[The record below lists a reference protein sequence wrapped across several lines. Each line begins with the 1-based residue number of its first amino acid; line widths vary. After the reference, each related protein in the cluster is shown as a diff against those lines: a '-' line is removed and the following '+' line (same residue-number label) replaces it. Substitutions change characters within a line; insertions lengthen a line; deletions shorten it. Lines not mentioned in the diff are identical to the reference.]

1 MRRSASTLNARADV
15 LIVGAGASGGVVG
28 RRLAEAGFDVVC
40 LEQGQWPDRAEYP
53 GPKPDWE
60 LQAQKQWSADPNVR
74 RNPADYPVNSDESA
88 IVPLMFNGVG
98 GSMILYAGDWP
109 RMLPSDFRVRT
120 LDGVADDWPLTYEEL
135 EPFYDRIA
143 REIGVSGL
151 AGDPAYPEGDDLPL
165 PALPLGDG
173 VIDVVRAH
181 DRLGWHW
188 WPAPNAILSAPYR
201 GRHPCA
207 QWGSCMQ
214 GCPEGAKASTDVTHW
229 PQAIEH
235 GARVITGAR
244 VTRVLTGPDRLARGA
259 EYVDEAGGTH
269 VAEADVVVLAANA
282 VGTARLLLLSAS
294 DEFPDG
300 LANSSGLVGRRL
312 MMHPFAV
319 VTGVFERFLETWKG
333 NVGSR
338 IHCLQFYETDASRG
352 FVRGAKW
359 SLAPSTGGPLNAA
372 MPARAGDAVWGPD
385 HHRRVKERF
394 GHCLSWGIF
403 GEDLP
408 DERNRV
414 ELDVELVDP
423 SGLPAAKI
431 VYETSGN
438 SRTLLDFHVE
448 RARESLLE
456 AGASSV
462 EHLTMMRSAG
472 WHLLGT
478 ARMGTDPAAS
488 VVDPW
493 GKSHDVGNLYVVD
506 GSVFVTCGG
515 VNPTNTIS
523 SLALRFA
530 DGLVERRAHQRVP
543 A

>member
-1 MRRSASTLNARADV
+1 MSSDRADV
-15 LIVGAGASGGVVG
+15 LIIGAGASGGVVG

-40 LEQGQWPDRAEYP
+40 LEQGEWPDRNDYP

-60 LQAQKQWSADPNVR
+60 LQALRQWSADPNVR
-74 RNPADYPVNSDESA
+74 QNPADYPVNADESE

-98 GSMILYAGDWP
+98 GSTILYAGDWP
-109 RMLPSDFRVRT
+109 RMLPSDFRVKT

-143 REIGVSGL
+143 RETGVSGL
-151 AGDPAYPEGDDLPL
+151 AGDPAYPEGADLPL

-214 GCPEGAKASTDVTHW
+214 GCPEGAKASTDITHW
-229 PQAIEH
+229 PEAIAH
-235 GARVITGAR
+235 GARVVTGAR
-244 VTRVLTGPDRLARGA
+244 VVRLAMSPNRLVEGA
-259 EYVDEAGGTH
+259 VYVDEAGDTH
-269 VAEADVVVLAANA
+269 LAEADVVVLAANA
-282 VGTARLLLLSAS
+282 LGTARLLLASA
-294 DEFPDG
+294 DGEFPDG

-319 VTGVFERFLETWKG
+319 VTGVFERFLQTWMG

-338 IHCLQFYETDASRG
+338 IHCLEFYETDFSRG

-359 SLAPSTGGPLNAA
+359 SMAPSTGGPMNAA
-372 MPARAGDAVWGPD
+372 LPARAGGEVWGPD

-408 DERNRV
+408 DEWNRV
-414 ELDVELVDP
+414 ELDPDLVDGA
-423 SGLPAAKI
+423 GLPGARI
-431 VYETSGN
+431 VYKHSEN
-438 SRTLLDFHVE
+438 SRRLLDFHVE
-448 RARESLLE
+448 RATESMRE
-456 AGASSV
+456 AGAVSV
-462 EHLTMMRSAG
+462 DTLTMMRNAG

-478 ARMGTDPAAS
+478 ARMGNDPASS
-488 VVDPW
+488 VVDAW
-493 GKSHDVGNLYVVD
+493 GKTHDIDNLYVVD
-506 GSVFVTCGG
+506 GSVFVTSGG

-523 SLALRFA
+523 ALALRFA
-530 DGLVERRAHQRVP
+530 DGLVERRVKQRVP

>member
-1 MRRSASTLNARADV
+1 MRADRADV

-40 LEQGQWPDRAEYP
+40 LEQGGWPDRAEYP

-60 LQAQKQWSADPNVR
+60 LQAQKRWAADPNVR
-74 RNPADYPVNSDESA
+74 RSPADYPVDAEESE
-88 IVPLMFNGVG
+88 IVPLMWNGVG
-98 GSMILYAGDWP
+98 GSTILYAGDWP
-109 RMLPSDFRVRT
+109 RLLPSDFRVRS

-143 REIGVSGL
+143 REVGVSGL
-151 AGDPAYPEGDDLPL
+151 GGDPAYPEGEELPL

-235 GARVITGAR
+235 GARLIAGAR
-244 VTRVLTGPDRLARGA
+244 ATRVVLGARRLVRGV
-259 EYVDEAGGTH
+259 EYVDEAGATRL
-269 VAEADVVVLAANA
+269 AEANVVVLAANA
-282 VGTARLLLLSAS
+282 IGTARLLLLSACP
-294 DEFPDG
+294 EFPDG

-319 VTGVFERFLETWKG
+319 VTGVFEPFLQTWKG

-338 IHCLQFYETDASRG
+338 VHCLQFYETDEARG

-359 SLAPSTGGPLNAA
+359 SMAPSTGGPLNAA
-372 MPARAGDAVWGPD
+372 LPARAGDAVWGPD
-385 HHRRVKERF
+385 HHRRVRERF

-414 ELDVELVDP
+414 ELDPKLADS
-423 SGLPAAKI
+423 SGLPGAK
-431 VYETSGN
+431 VAYSTSEN
-438 SRTLLDFHVE
+438 SHRLLDFHVA
-448 RARESLLE
+448 RARESLEE
-456 AGASSV
+456 AGATSV
-462 EHLTMMRSAG
+462 EHLTLMRSAG

-478 ARMGTDPAAS
+478 ARMGADPATS

-493 GKSHDVGNLYVVD
+493 GKTHDVDNLYVVD
-506 GSVFVTCGG
+506 GSVFVTSGG

-530 DGLVERRAHQRVP
+530 DGLVARRAAQRVP

>member
-1 MRRSASTLNARADV
+1 VSGERADV
-15 LIVGAGASGGVVG
+15 LVVGAGASGGVVG
-28 RRLAEAGFDVVC
+28 RRLAEAGFRVVC
-40 LEQGQWPDRAEYP
+40 LEQGAWPDRSDYP
-53 GPKPDWE
+53 GVRPDWE
-60 LQAQKQWSADPNVR
+60 LQAQKQWSPDPNVR
-74 RNPADYPVNSDESA
+74 RNPADYPINVEESE

-109 RMLPSDFRVRT
+109 RLLPSDFRVRT
-120 LDGVADDWPLTYEEL
+120 LDGVGDDWPLTYEEL
-135 EPFYDRIA
+135 EPCYDRIA
-143 REIGVSGL
+143 TDVGVSGL

-173 VIDVVRAH
+173 IIDVVRAH

-214 GCPEGAKASTDVTHW
+214 GCPEGAKASSDVTHW
-229 PQAIEH
+229 PAAIDH
-235 GARVITGAR
+235 GARVVTGAR
-244 VTRVLTGPDRLARGA
+244 VTRLVSAGPGLVRGV
-259 EYVDEAGGTH
+259 EYVDEDGATH
-269 VAEADVVVLAANA
+269 LAEADVVVLAANA
-282 VGTARLLLLSAS
+282 VGTARLLLLSA
-294 DEFPDG
+294 DRHHPDG

-338 IHCLQFYETDASRG
+338 IHCLQFYETDERRG

-359 SLAPSTGGPLNAA
+359 SMAPSTGGPMNAA
-372 MPARAGDAVWGPD
+372 MPARAGQAVWGPE

-408 DERNRV
+408 DEANRV
-414 ELDVELVDP
+414 QLDPDLLDGA
-423 SGLPAAKI
+423 GLPAPKV
-431 VYETSGN
+431 VYAASEN
-438 SRTLLDFHVE
+438 SRRLLDFHVE

-456 AGASSV
+456 AGATRIDS
-462 EHLTMMRSAG
+462 LTMMRSAG
-472 WHLLGT
+472 WHVLGT
-478 ARMGTDPAAS
+478 ARMGADPASS
-488 VVDPW
+488 VVDAW
-493 GKSHDVGNLYVVD
+493 GKAHDVDNLYVVD
-506 GSVFVTCGG
+506 GSVFVTSGG
-515 VNPTNTIS
+515 VNPTNTIC

-530 DGLVERRAHQRVP
+530 DGLVERRSQQRVP

>member
-1 MRRSASTLNARADV
+1 MSSERADV
-15 LIVGAGASGGVVG
+15 LVVGAGASGGVVG
-28 RRLAEAGFDVVC
+28 KRLAEAGFAVVC
-40 LEQGQWPDRAEYP
+40 LEQGEWPDRADYP

-60 LQAQKQWSADPNVR
+60 LQALRRWSADPTVR
-74 RNPADYPVNSDESA
+74 RDPADYPVNADESDM
-88 IVPLMFNGVG
+88 VPLMFNGVG

-109 RMLPSDFRVRT
+109 RMPPSDFRVRT

-143 REIGVSGL
+143 REVGVSGL
-151 AGDPAYPEGDDLPL
+151 AGDPAYPEGEDLPL

-188 WPAPNAILSAPYR
+188 WPAPSAILSLPYR

-207 QWGSCMQ
+207 QWGTCMQ

-229 PQAIEH
+229 PEAIAH
-235 GARVITGAR
+235 GARLVTGAR
-244 VTRVLTGPDRLARGA
+244 VVRLVMGSNRLVQGA
-259 EYVDEAGGTH
+259 EYVDAGGETH
-269 VAEADVVVLAANA
+269 LVKADVVVLAANA
-282 VGTARLLLLSAS
+282 VGTARLLLAS
-294 DEFPDG
+294 SGNEFPDG

-319 VTGVFERFLETWKG
+319 VTGVFERFLRTWTG

-338 IHCLQFYETDASRG
+338 VHCLQFYETDTDRG

-372 MPARAGDAVWGPD
+372 LPARAGEGVGPGSSSQRAGALRPLPQLGHLRRGPAGRAQPRGAGPGPSRRLRAARCEGRLHD
-385 HHRRVKERF
+385 VRELAPAPGLPRGACRRVAFR
-394 GHCLSWGIF
+394 GRGRPRRHAG
-403 GEDLP
+403 GD
-408 DERNRV
+408 
-414 ELDVELVDP
+414 
-423 SGLPAAKI
+423 AKRRLAPPRH
-431 VYETSGN
+431 SANG
-438 SRTLLDFHVE
+438 SRPGV
-448 RARESLLE
+448 
-456 AGASSV
+456 
-462 EHLTMMRSAG
+462 
-472 WHLLGT
+472 
-478 ARMGTDPAAS
+478 

-493 GKSHDVGNLYVVD
+493 GKAHDVDNLYVVD
-506 GSVFVTCGG
+506 GSVFVTSGG
-515 VNPTNTIS
+515 VNPTNSIC

-530 DGLVERRAHQRVP
+530 DGIVARRANQRVP

>member
-1 MRRSASTLNARADV
+1 MSAGRADV

-28 RRLAEAGFDVVC
+28 RRLAEAGFDVLC
-40 LEQGQWPDRAEYP
+40 LEQGDWPDPNDYP
-53 GPKPDWE
+53 GSKPDWE
-60 LQAQKQWSADPNVR
+60 LQTLRRWSPDPNVR
-74 RNPADYPVNSDESA
+74 RNPADYPVNVEESE

-98 GSMILYAGDWP
+98 GSTILYAGDWP
-109 RMLPSDFRVRT
+109 RLTPSDFRVRT

-135 EPFYDRIA
+135 EPYYDRIA
-143 REIGVSGL
+143 REVGVSGL

-165 PALPLGDG
+165 PPLPLGDG
-173 VIDVVRAH
+173 IVDVVRAH

-188 WPAPNAILSAPYR
+188 WPAPSAILSAPYR

-229 PQAIEH
+229 PEAMER
-235 GARVITGAR
+235 GARVFTGAR
-244 VTRVLTGPDRLARGA
+244 AVRVVNAGNRLVRGVEYLDNTGALRL
-259 EYVDEAGGTH
+259 
-269 VAEADVVVLAANA
+269 AEADVVVLAANA
-282 VGTARLLLLSAS
+282 VGTARLLLLSA
-294 DEFPDG
+294 DAEFPDG
-300 LANSSGLVGRRL
+300 LANTSGLVGTRL

-319 VTGVFERFLETWKG
+319 VTGVFEQFLETWRG

-338 IHCLQFYETDASRG
+338 IHCLEFYETDADRG

-359 SLAPSTGGPLNAA
+359 SLAPSTGGPMNAA
-372 MPARAGDAVWGPD
+372 MPARAGDAVWGRG
-385 HHRRVKERF
+385 HHRGVRERF

-408 DERNRV
+408 DERNGV
-414 ELDVELVDP
+414 GLDPHLRDP
-423 SGLPAAKI
+423 GGLPAAK
-431 VYETSGN
+431 VTYAASDN
-438 SRTLLDFHVE
+438 SRRLLDFHVE

-456 AGASSV
+456 AGATRV
-462 EHLTMMRSAG
+462 EDLKLMRSAG

-478 ARMGTDPAAS
+478 ARMGTDPATS

-493 GKSHDVGNLYVVD
+493 GKAHDVDNLYVVD
-506 GSVFVTCGG
+506 GSVFVTAGG
-515 VNPTNTIS
+515 VNPTNTIA

-530 DGLVERRAHQRVP
+530 DGLVAHRAAQRVP
-543 A
+543 S